1 MKKNESGSF
10 PHRWFIFVLVLPL
23 LIAFPCTANAEGEP
37 AITLSDGAVR
47 EAGILRVGM
56 ECAYAPYNWTQSDD
70 SNGAVPIAGSNEYA
84 NGYDVMMAK
93 RLADALG
100 CELEIYKIKWDGLI
114 MAVNSNKIDAVVA
127 GMSTTENRKLSVD
140 FTDVYYKADIVC
152 LVRADGEYAS
162 AASLEDL
169 RGVSATAQLNTIWY
183 DMIDQIPEVD
193 KQPALDTLATMI
205 VAVTSGKVDAV
216 VCDIPSAMAAET
228 ANSAVKML
236 TLPDGPFL
244 TAPEDTD
251 CGIAVKKGNAAL
263 LDGLNAALAQISEE
277 ERAQIMQAAIDTQPL
292 SQGA

>member
-1 MKKNESGSF
+1 MKRMKAAPS
-10 PHRWFIFVLVLPL
+10 PPMVHFVLVLTL

-140 FTDVYYKADIVC
+140 FYRRLLQSGYRLPGARRRRIRLRGQPGGFARRFRDGAAQYH
-152 LVRADGEYAS
+152 LVRHD
-162 AASLEDL
+162 
-169 RGVSATAQLNTIWY
+169 
-183 DMIDQIPEVD
+183 
-193 KQPALDTLATMI
+193 
-205 VAVTSGKVDAV
+205 
-216 VCDIPSAMAAET
+216 
-228 ANSAVKML
+228 
-236 TLPDGPFL
+236 
-244 TAPEDTD
+244 
-251 CGIAVKKGNAAL
+251 
-263 LDGLNAALAQISEE
+263 
-277 ERAQIMQAAIDTQPL
+277 
-292 SQGA
+292 